1 MDMAAVA
8 SDWRLQAVDELRWS
22 AIRTSAGQLLRYGL
36 LGLATNIAGFL
47 VYLLVTHLG
56 APPAATMSFFY
67 AIGAILGF
75 WGNKRLTFAHRGGVL
90 ASGMRYVLV
99 HAVGY
104 CLNLLLLLIFVNKLG
119 YPHQWVQGAA
129 ILIVAGYLFLAFKF
143 FVFAHPERAR

>member
-1 MDMAAVA
+1 MDMDAAALVL
-8 SDWRLQAVDELRWS
+8 RLQAVNEFRWA

-67 AIGAILGF
+67 VIGAILGF
-75 WGNKRLTFAHRGGVL
+75 WGNKRLTFAHQGGVL
-90 ASGMRYVLV
+90 ASGMRYVLA

-104 CLNLLLLLIFVNKLG
+104 CLNLSLLLVFVSKLG
-119 YPHQWVQGAA
+119 YPHQWVQGGA

-143 FVFAHPERAR
+143 FVFKNPERE

>member
-1 MDMAAVA
+1 MDMVAAA
-8 SDWRLQAVDELRWS
+8 SVLRLQAVSELRWA

-56 APPAATMSFFY
+56 APPEATMSFFY
-67 AIGAILGF
+67 VIGAIMGF
-75 WGNKRLTFAHRGGVL
+75 WGNKRLTFAHQGGAL
-90 ASGMRYVLV
+90 ASGMRYVLA

-104 CLNLLLLLIFVNKLG
+104 CLNLSLLLIFVGKLG

-143 FVFAHPERAR
+143 FVFANPERD